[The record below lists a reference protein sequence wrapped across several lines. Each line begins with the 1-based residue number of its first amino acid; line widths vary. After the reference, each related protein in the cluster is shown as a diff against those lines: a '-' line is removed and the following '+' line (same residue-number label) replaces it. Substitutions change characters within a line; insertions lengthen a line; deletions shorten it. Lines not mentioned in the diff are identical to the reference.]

1 MMRWLGR
8 LILLAFALPVAIACG
23 TLFLLVAA
31 IFDPLIATFL
41 GDTVWVAFARLF
53 EMAFAQEDPRVV
65 EDAFLGAGR
74 LALTVLVAP
83 PVFVALLSEL
93 VGLRRFL
100 WHVGAVGLLTGSVPW
115 LLSGLSRPAM
125 PEEVHIGLLLG
136 LSGAVT
142 GFVYWLL
149 AGHSAGGRPAP
160 IATSPG
166 S

>member
-1 MMRWLGR
+1 MRWLGR
-8 LILLAFALPVAIACG
+8 LLLIAFVLPVAIACG
-23 TLFLLVAA
+23 TLFLLFAA

-41 GDTVWVAFARLF
+41 RDTLWVAFARVL
-53 EMAFAQEDPRVV
+53 EIAFTYEDPTIV
-65 EDAFLGAGR
+65 EHAFMGAGR
-74 LALTVLVAP
+74 LVMTILVAP
-83 PVFVALLSEL
+83 PAFIALVSE
-93 VGLRRFL
+93 VGGLRRFL
-100 WHVGAVGLLTGSVPW
+100 WHVGATGLLTGSVPW
-115 LLSGLSRPAM
+115 LLSGMHRPAM

-142 GFVYWLL
+142 GCVYWLL

>member
-1 MMRWLGR
+1 MRWLGR
-8 LILLAFALPVAIACG
+8 LLLIAFVLPVAIACG
-23 TLFLLVAA
+23 TLFLLFAA

-41 GDTVWVAFARLF
+41 GDTLWVAFARLIDT
-53 EMAFAQEDPRVV
+53 AFAYEDPTIV
-65 EDAFLGAGR
+65 EHAFLSAGR
-74 LALTVLVAP
+74 LVMAILVAP
-83 PVFVALLSEL
+83 PVLIALVSEVA
-93 VGLRRFL
+93 GLRRFL
-100 WHVGAVGLLTGSVPW
+100 WHVGATGLLTGSVPW
-115 LLSGLSRPAM
+115 LLSGMQRPAM
-125 PEEVHIGLLLG
+125 PEEVHISLLLG